1 MPGEE
6 LPRLPPGLDLLWGR
20 RGQGK
25 RGPRPGLSADLIVD
39 AAIRLADAE
48 GLEAVSMARVAAE
61 LGFTTMSLYRHVT
74 SKEELLQLMWNASAL
89 SSEKVVLEGGDW
101 RPRLRMWAEVQRAVI
116 DRHPWITQLPM
127 AAPPLSPNSLAFVE
141 RGLATLDGTGLADG
155 DKLRIMGLLSS
166 YTLSEARMAHD
177 ALRAA
182 KEQAARDAATAAGGG
197 EPAPPWT
204 FEALL
209 RELVDEQTYPRLHR
223 IAWTRPA
230 EGAGDGDGPPSER
243 EQFLFGVDT
252 ILDGVQALIDRV
264 RPALAGGLAGSRRH
278 ASSPRRP
285 LPRPARDRQGGRD
298 VGVARVRQRHLV
310 HRPADVG
317 AQRGP
322 EPRVIG
328 PAGVVG
334 GEHEAVREPPAEV
347 AHVAVTRVHHHQA
360 GLVATALDGV
370 PRRPA
375 HHLGQVGREPLDVLR
390 ILARVRE
397 RMVQLRVGQ
406 AAFMQRGGK
415 RQESLLPARELVKRW
430 LHGLSIAR
438 SCAARLFDTRHEI
451 CRPGGLNPEVVKPK
465 RTLAPASRI
474 L

>member
-6 LPRLPPGLDLLWGR
+6 PAELPPGLDLLWGR
-20 RGQGK
+20 RGPGK

-89 SSEKVVLEGGDW
+89 SSEKAVLEGGRW

-116 DRHPWITQLPM
+116 ERHPWITQLPM

-155 DKLRIMGLLSS
+155 DKLRIIGLLSS

-182 KEQAARDAATAAGGG
+182 KEQAARDQATAAGGG

-223 IAWTRPA
+223 IAWTSPA
-230 EGAGDGDGPPSER
+230 DGDGDGPLSEP
-243 EQFLFGVDT
+243 EQFMFGIDC

-264 RPALAGGLAGSRRH
+264 RPALPGCW
-278 ASSPRRP
+278 
-285 LPRPARDRQGGRD
+285 LPRPARDRQGRRD

-310 HRPADVG
+310 HRPVDVG

-322 EPRVIG
+322 EPRLIG

-347 AHVAVTRVHHHQA
+347 AHVTVTRMQQHHA
-360 GLVATALDGV
+360 GLVAAALGGV
-370 PRRPA
+370 RRRAA
-375 HHLGQVGREPLDVLR
+375 HHLSQVGGEPLDVPR
-390 ILARVRE
+390 VLARMRE
-397 RMVQLRVGQ
+397 RMVKLRVGQ
-406 AAFMQRGGK
+406 AALMQRGRK
-415 RQESLLPARELVKRW
+415 RRERALSARELVQRRRR
-430 LHGLSIAR
+430 LHGPSIAR
-438 SCAARLFDTRHEI
+438 PWQPPL
-451 CRPGGLNPEVVKPK
+451 PGSG
-465 RTLAPASRI
+465 
-474 L
+474 